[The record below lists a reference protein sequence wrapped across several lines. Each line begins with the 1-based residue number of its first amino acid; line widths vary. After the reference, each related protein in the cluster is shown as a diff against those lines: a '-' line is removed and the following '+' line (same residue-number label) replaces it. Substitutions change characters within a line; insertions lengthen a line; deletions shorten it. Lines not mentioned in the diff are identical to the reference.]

1 MKCRK
6 LVRLLCLGLVVFFI
20 GSTSASALTTQEKLK
35 YARHLIGSISDPT
48 PLEKAKYAG
57 FMGPAS
63 KFTPLEKE
71 KYAKAFMEAA
81 SGLTPQEKEKYA
93 KYLAGYAGEFT
104 PQEREKYS
112 DIFMKYALVIPP
124 QEKSQYANLPGVQH
138 IKKIKP
144 NGDYTYMVKMAAL
157 APKVSAG
164 LPKLK
169 M

>member
-6 LVRLLCLGLVVFFI
+6 LVRLLCLGLVLFFI
-20 GSTSASALTTQEKLK
+20 GSTSASALTVQEKLK
-35 YARHLIGSISDPT
+35 YARHLIGSVSDP
-48 PLEKAKYAG
+48 
-57 FMGPAS
+57 
-63 KFTPLEKE
+63 TPLEKE

-81 SGLTPQEKEKYA
+81 SGLSPLEKEKYA

>member
-20 GSTSASALTTQEKLK
+20 GSTSASALTSQEKLK

-112 DIFMKYALVIPP
+112 DIFLEFALMLTP
-124 QEKSQYANLPGVQH
+124 QEKANYANLPGVQH
-138 IKKIKP
+138 LKKLNQTVITLMLSRWLRLP
-144 NGDYTYMVKMAAL
+144 
-157 APKVSAG
+157 PRVSAG
-164 LPKLK
+164 LHKLK